1 MQDSKSKHLEGAQL
15 LRKQFGQHGRGAFS
29 GALSEL
35 DICTV
40 VERHVKVSRHRAYP
54 PLKTLCLFVGQ
65 ILSGG
70 RACQD
75 AVVRH
80 LSERVSTGITPAS
93 LNTAAYCEA
102 RQRLPVAL
110 ASDLSHLLC
119 ARLEALTPKEWRW
132 QGRSVKLFDGTS
144 VSMPDTPSN
153 QAKFPQSGRQAEGLG
168 FPMARI
174 GALIGLASGGV
185 LGYQVTALRGKGSGE
200 QTALHALLDK
210 IHPTDLVLADALLAT
225 WWLIHAIQSRG
236 ADAVM
241 AQHGCRSSDFEQGQ
255 VLGKN
260 DHIVEWLRPKKP
272 SWMSEEEYA
281 GCPPTLRMRE
291 TKVNGRV
298 IVTTL
303 LEPTYVSAPAL
314 DRLYALRWN
323 IEVDFRVIKATREM
337 DVLRCKSSEMI
348 EKEIAIYMLAYNL
361 VRWAMSASALLA
373 QVIPRV
379 LSFSGAKRLLVNLQP
394 LFTGAKPKKLASIT
408 THLLSSIGALR
419 LPDRPGRIE
428 PRAKKRRPKNLPLL
442 TQPRQEARQAI
453 LIQRGLNLVP

>member
-15 LRKQFGQHGRGAFS
+15 LRQQFGQQGRGVFTA
-29 GALSEL
+29 ALSEL
-35 DICTV
+35 DICAAV
-40 VERHVKVSRHRAYP
+40 DRHVKVSRHRTYP
-54 PLKTLCLFVGQ
+54 PLKTLSLFVGQ
-65 ILSGG
+65 VLSGG

-80 LSERVSTGITPAS
+80 LCDRVSAGVPPAS

-110 ASDLSHLLC
+110 ASDLSQLLSV
-119 ARLEALTPKEWRW
+119 RLEVLAPKEWRW
-132 QGRSVKLFDGTS
+132 QGHSVKLFDGTS

-153 QAKFPQSGRQAEGLG
+153 QAKFPQSGRQAEGVG

-174 GALIGLASGGV
+174 GALIGLASGAV
-185 LGYQVTALRGKGSGE
+185 LSYQVTALRGKGSGE
-200 QTALHALLDK
+200 QTVLRALLDN

-236 ADAVM
+236 ADVVM
-241 AQHGCRSSDFEQGQ
+241 AQHGWRSSDFEQGQ
-255 VLGKN
+255 VLGKR
-260 DHIVEWLRPKKP
+260 DHIVEWPRLKKP

-291 TKVNGRV
+291 TEVDGRV

-303 LEPTYVSAPAL
+303 LEPTYVSALAL

-323 IEVDFRVIKATREM
+323 IEVDFRVIKATLEM

-348 EKEIAIYMLAYNL
+348 EKEIAIYIA
-361 VRWAMSASALLA
+361 
-373 QVIPRV
+373 
-379 LSFSGAKRLLVNLQP
+379 GLQP
-394 LFTGAKPKKLASIT
+394 GAVDTECERVAGPSAAACAELLRCQAATRQFTAPI
-408 THLLSSIGALR
+408 
-419 LPDRPGRIE
+419 PGRKPEKISVRNDAFTKQHW
-428 PRAKKRRPKNLPLL
+428 RAPTASP
-442 TQPRQEARQAI
+442 TCAS
-453 LIQRGLNLVP
+453 